1 MQKTLFT
8 KLTIIVGL
16 CIIFVVGLM
25 MFRTVIAERQYYAQS
40 VVKEIAQQHVNPQE
54 VITPFI
60 IIPTTITPECSIVG
74 DTDAAKCKSAYSSTL
89 TVFANKTSA
98 TQDLEVSTDTY
109 RRGIYHATSYNGAL
123 KFDQSYTINQT
134 LQRLIADNQSVSN
147 DSKTLSTA
155 NNSTNGNGNTKTEK
169 TDIHWNDAKF
179 IIPVSDLRGVA
190 TLPTVTIDKQAI
202 KATYPQ
208 SAMLNGLSYVEVSLP
223 NDVLNRLTTT
233 SASQQEKTN
242 LVAEN
247 LNSEPLNTQSSNIQT
262 PISQNPNHQDLDG
275 QQSDNSRHQAL
286 DIVVDLPLSGIS
298 TLNTVPTG
306 QNFELSMRSNW
317 HAPNF
322 IGRALPNAKTFT
334 SKGFEAKWQ
343 NQYLTVANN
352 QNLSKCVST
361 ANNQCMVASSAVL
374 DSADQDDEAIT
385 AIEGIVTAEGN
396 IVSNSDRDVRLSSF
410 GVSFAEP
417 NDVYLQ
423 TERTMKYAL
432 LLILVSF
439 GTFFLFEVIK
449 SSRIHPIQYLL
460 VGCALL
466 CFYVLLLPLAE
477 QIVFWQAY
485 MVAASACVGLIGWY
499 SYYVFGGF
507 KRAVIFT
514 ATLAGLYAAF
524 FGILSTEDLN
534 LLLGAIFC
542 FVILACVMVMTRKL
556 DWYKVT

>member
-16 CIIFVVGLM
+16 CVIFVVGLM

-74 DTDAAKCKSAYSSTL
+74 DTDDAKCKSAYSSTL

-123 KFDQSYTINQT
+123 KFDQSYTVNQT
-134 LQRLIADNQSVSN
+134 LQRLIEDNKSVGD
-147 DSKTLSTA
+147 DSKTFSTA
-155 NNSTNGNGNTKTEK
+155 NNSANANTKTEK
-169 TDIHWNDAKF
+169 TDIHWNEAKL

-223 NDVLNRLTTT
+223 NDVLSRLTTT

-247 LNSEPLNTQSSNIQT
+247 LNSETLNTQSPNIQT
-262 PISQNPNHQDLDG
+262 PISQKHQDLDS

-322 IGRALPNAKTFT
+322 IGKALPNAKTFT
-334 SKGFEAKWQ
+334 SEGFEAKWQ
-343 NQYLTVANN
+343 NQYLTIANN
-352 QNLSKCVST
+352 QNLLKCVST
-361 ANNQCMVASSAVL
+361 ANNQCMVVSSAML
-374 DSADQDDEAIT
+374 DSTDQSIAADAIT
-385 AIEGIVTAEGN
+385 AIEGTVTTEGT
-396 IVSNSDRDVRLSSF
+396 IVSNSDRNVRLSSF

-477 QIVFWQAY
+477 QIIFWQAY
-485 MVAASACVGLIGWY
+485 AIAASACVGLIGWY
-499 SYYVFGGF
+499 TYYVLDGI
-507 KRAVIFT
+507 KRAGIFT
-514 ATLAGLYAAF
+514 AILGGLYAAF
-524 FGILSTEDLN
+524 YGILTTEDLN

-542 FVILACVMVMTRKL
+542 FILLACVMVMTRKI
-556 DWYKVT
+556 DWYKIA

>member
-16 CIIFVVGLM
+16 CVIFVVGLM
-25 MFRTVIAERQYYAQS
+25 MFRTVITERQYYAQS

-74 DTDAAKCKSAYSSTL
+74 EVDVTKCKSAYSSML

-109 RRGIYHATSYNGAL
+109 RRGIYHATSYNSAL
-123 KFDQSYTINQT
+123 KFDQSYTLSQT
-134 LQRLIADNQSVSN
+134 LQRLIDDNNSASNDFKAVSTADNR
-147 DSKTLSTA
+147 T
-155 NNSTNGNGNTKTEK
+155 NTKTEKPAK
-169 TDIHWNDAKF
+169 TDIHWNAAKL

-190 TLPTVTIDKQAI
+190 TLPTVTINKQAI

-208 SAMLNGLSYVEVSLP
+208 TTMLNGLSYVEVPLTK
-223 NDVLNRLTTT
+223 DILDRLTTT
-233 SASQQEKTN
+233 AIQQEKTN
-242 LVAEN
+242 LAAKK
-247 LNSEPLNTQSSNIQT
+247 LNNNPLNTQNFNVQT
-262 PISQNPNHQDLDG
+262 PSSQNPNNQESNTE
-275 QQSDNSRHQAL
+275 QSDNSRHQPIN
-286 DIVVDLPLSGIS
+286 IVVDLPLSGIS

-322 IGRALPNAKTFT
+322 IGKALPNAKTVT
-334 SKGFEAKWQ
+334 SSGFEAKWQ
-343 NQYLTVANN
+343 NQYLTIANN
-352 QNLSKCVST
+352 QKLSQCVSS
-361 ANNQCMVASSAVL
+361 ANDQCMVTSSAAL
-374 DSADQDDEAIT
+374 DIGDQSGANDAIT
-385 AIEGIVTAEGN
+385 AVEGTITAEGN
-396 IVSNSDRDVRLSSF
+396 TVSNSDRNVRLSSF

-417 NDVYLQ
+417 NDMYLQ

-439 GTFFLFEVIK
+439 GTFFLFEVLK

-485 MVAASACVGLIGWY
+485 AIAASACVGLIGWY
-499 SYYVFGGF
+499 TYYVLNGI
-507 KRAVIFT
+507 KRAIMFT
-514 ATLAGLYAAF
+514 TILGGLYAAF
-524 FGILSTEDLN
+524 YGILTTEDLN

-542 FVILACVMVMTRKL
+542 FVLLACVMVMTRKI